1 MPDAQGKIRYAVV
14 AGGWI
19 SQGAFMP
26 GVDQTRNSVMTALVT
41 GDPIKAD
48 QLAALYDLKSY
59 SYEQFPELLASG
71 EIDAIYLATPNFRH
85 REFASRPWK
94 PVSMSCWR
102 SPWRPARKIA
112 WQSMPPPNEATP
124 S

>member
-26 GVDQTRNSVMTALVT
+26 GVDQTSNSVMTALVT

-48 QLAALYDLKSY
+48 ELAALYDLKSY
-59 SYEQFPELLASG
+59 GYEQAKSTRSTWPRPTSVIAS
-71 EIDAIYLATPNFRH
+71 LPSR
-85 REFASRPWK
+85 RSRPVFMCCWK
-94 PVSMSCWR
+94 
-102 SPWRPARKIA
+102 SPWPAVRRIA
-112 WQSMPPPNEATP
+112 LRSMPPPNGAMP
-124 S
+124 N

>member
-59 SYEQFPELLASG
+59 SYEQFPELLAKSTRSTWPRP
-71 EIDAIYLATPNFRH
+71 IFAIASSP
-85 REFASRPWK
+85 SRPWK

-112 WQSMPPPNEATP
+112 WRSMPPPNEATP